1 MEKPHTNSCIT
12 PAHPAVTF
20 LDAGCR
26 VCRSFTTVSSNILPL
41 LYRSPYTPFFVE
53 WYRRRWTHSGSYS
66 ERNGLTGRN
75 TEEWTRGK
83 KLIADR
89 VKISVR
95 YLTAIENEG
104 RKPSYKVLFRLIRS
118 IGISADL
125 IFYPE
130 ERNSDTDGAQLVR
143 LIHQCDVRDRKVVLA
158 VVEALLAD
166 KKDWG
171 YLSVQTLLHSSSRF
185 CGYSWVSIAQYCHL
199 IGVMPRWFNMNP
211 AIIRNDRS
219 HSKYYEI
226 QKGGQPAHSKTLYCD
241 RNMQSFRAITQ
252 QWKA

>member
-1 MEKPHTNSCIT
+1 M
-12 PAHPAVTF
+12 AVIRNETDS
-20 LDAGCR
+20 LG
-26 VCRSFTTVSSNILPL
+26 VILKNE
-41 LYRSPYTPFFVE
+41 RE
-53 WYRRRWTHSGSYS
+53 AKNYS
-66 ERNGLTGRN
+66 RE
-75 TEEWTRGK
+75 
-83 KLIADR
+83 LIADR

-166 KKDWG
+166 KKD
-171 YLSVQTLLHSSSRF
+171 
-185 CGYSWVSIAQYCHL
+185 
-199 IGVMPRWFNMNP
+199 
-211 AIIRNDRS
+211 
-219 HSKYYEI
+219 
-226 QKGGQPAHSKTLYCD
+226 
-241 RNMQSFRAITQ
+241 
-252 QWKA
+252 